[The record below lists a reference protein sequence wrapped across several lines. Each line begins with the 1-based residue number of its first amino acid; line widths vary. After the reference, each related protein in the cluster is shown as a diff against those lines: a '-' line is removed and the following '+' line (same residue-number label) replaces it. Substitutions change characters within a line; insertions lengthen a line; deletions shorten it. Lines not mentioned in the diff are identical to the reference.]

1 MMVHKKHIHF
11 THPNST
17 NRGAV
22 LIVSL
27 VMLTIITVIA
37 IGTTSDIGL
46 QANMTK
52 NSQISLRAF
61 NSSLGQLNTLYNE
74 LEKDGS
80 YQNTLS
86 DLLLTNTPITDNI
99 PATYSKPF
107 VVDTSISQVSSD
119 ADDSVGGA
127 NIHGNSLGNSMSAA
141 IYTFEINSVSSLPNI
156 TGLSSDQTFK
166 VIYTK
171 PPSS

>member
-1 MMVHKKHIHF
+1 MIHKKHTHF

-22 LIVSL
+22 LVVSL

-52 NSQISLRAF
+52 NNQISLRAF
-61 NSSLGQLNTLYNE
+61 NASLGQLNTIYNE

-80 YQNTLS
+80 YQDTLS
-86 DLLLTNTPITDNI
+86 GLLLSNTAITENI
-99 PATYSKPF
+99 PATSSKPF
-107 VVDTSISQVSSD
+107 NIDTSIYQVESN

-141 IYTFEINSVSSLPNI
+141 VYTFEINSKSSLSNI
-156 TGLSSDQTFK
+156 TGLGSDQTYK
-166 VIYTK
+166 VVYTK

>member
-1 MMVHKKHIHF
+1 MIHKKQIHL
-11 THPNST
+11 THPSST

-52 NSQISLRAF
+52 NSQINLRAF
-61 NSSLGQLNTLYNE
+61 NASLGQLNTIYNE
-74 LEKDGS
+74 LKKDGS
-80 YQNTLS
+80 YQDTLS
-86 DLLLTNTPITDNI
+86 SLLLSNTPIPGTISPDTHN
-99 PATYSKPF
+99 PF
-107 VVDTSISQVSSD
+107 TINTSIYRVDSD
-119 ADDSVGGA
+119 EDDSVGGS
-127 NIHGNSLGNSMSAA
+127 NIHGNSVGNSMSAA
-141 IYTFEINSVSSLPNI
+141 TYTFELNSKSMLANI
-156 TGLSSDQTFK
+156 PTFSSDQTYR
-166 VIYTK
+166 VVYTK